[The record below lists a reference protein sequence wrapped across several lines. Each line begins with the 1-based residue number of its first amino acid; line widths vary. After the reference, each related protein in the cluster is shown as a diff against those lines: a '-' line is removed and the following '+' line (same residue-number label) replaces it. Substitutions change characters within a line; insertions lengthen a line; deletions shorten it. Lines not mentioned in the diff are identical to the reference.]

1 MQKMKKIFIL
11 GISSFS
17 GSALASYL
25 VKKKYRVFG
34 TFYKKKIFIFY
45 LLIKKKLKFLKL
57 IY

>member
-17 GSALASYL
+17 GAALASYL

-34 TFYKKKIFIFY
+34 TFYKKKNIYNLPFE
-45 LLIKKKLKFLKL
+45 KKKSKFLKL